1 MTFFPE
7 ASSAQQSLLM
17 TALLAVLIF
26 DIFSLFTAFSNE
38 KRRLYGLIDSGLFL
52 LLFVTLTVL
61 ANSFYKIHEEN
72 SRGILFPL
80 PMWLL
85 WCVTG
90 AAFVFLII
98 ENIVRYRGRNERLD
112 SGCVKQ
118 AMDMLPCAVCY
129 FAPSGDV
136 KLCNLQM
143 HRLFHCMA
151 QKELQTMDDL
161 AQALGE
167 CDDNSRIV
175 RLSDVRQTYLF
186 PDGKVW
192 RYSQSQVIA
201 NGTTYTEAL
210 FSDVTELYEKNLE
223 LHRQAEQ
230 LQKIAGELK
239 QLSENVQTLAE
250 EREILTAKTRL
261 HDSMGSGLLAIR
273 WILQQKTDSS
283 ENNAAVMQFRRA
295 VEALQEENISQQY
308 DVSEFIQD
316 AAVSG
321 ICVEITGELPKEKTM
336 LGVPA
341 YFGRRFPVVLPY
353 FPAHIVC
360 TAEARDGGYIREFH
374 GGVPDKFIRPRAADM
389 REVFTGGNSGFS
401 GEHVS
406 KIPHAHE
413 VFSRDVRDFYGV
425 RIIPLNIVAHPVG

>member
-1 MTFFPE
+1 MTFFTE

-26 DIFSLFTAFSNE
+26 DIFSLFTAFRNE
-38 KRRLYGLIDSGLFL
+38 QRRLYGLMDLGLFL

-61 ANSFYKIHEEN
+61 ANSFFQIHEEN
-72 SRGILFPL
+72 NYGILFPL

-85 WCVTG
+85 WCITG
-90 AAFVFLII
+90 AAFACLVL
-98 ENIVRYRGRNERLD
+98 ENVVRYRRRNERLD
-112 SGCVKQ
+112 SSCVKQ

-143 HRLFHCMA
+143 HRLFHCVA

-161 AQALGE
+161 TKALGE
-167 CDDNSRIV
+167 CNDRSRIV

-192 RYSQSQVIA
+192 RYSQNRVIA
-201 NGTTYTEAL
+201 NGTAYTEAL

-223 LHRQAEQ
+223 LHRQTEQ
-230 LQKIAGELK
+230 LQKIAEELK

-250 EREILTAKTRL
+250 EREMLTAKTRL

-273 WILQQKTDSS
+273 RILQQKTDSS

-308 DVSEFIQD
+308 DVSELIRD

-321 ICVEITGELPKEKTM
+321 IRVDISGELPKEKKLLRLILPILREACVNAARHADATA
-336 LGVPA
+336 LFIAAEQTVDLVILRITNDGDTPENEVVP
-341 YFGRRFPVVLPY
+341 
-353 FPAHIVC
+353 
-360 TAEARDGGYIREFH
+360 
-374 GGVPDKFIRPRAADM
+374 
-389 REVFTGGNSGFS
+389 TGGLADLGKRISEAGGSMTIQSRPEFMLT
-401 GEHVS
+401 VV
-406 KIPHAHE
+406 IPAKNRTGGRE
-413 VFSRDVRDFYGV
+413 E
-425 RIIPLNIVAHPVG
+425 

>member
-26 DIFSLFTAFSNE
+26 DIFSLFTAFRNE
-38 KRRLYGLIDSGLFL
+38 IRRLYGLMDSGLFL

-61 ANSFYKIHEEN
+61 ANSFYQIHEEN
-72 SRGILFPL
+72 NRGIVFPL
-80 PMWLL
+80 PMWVL

-90 AAFVFLII
+90 AAFVCLVI
-98 ENIVRYRGRNERLD
+98 ETAVRYRRRNERLD
-112 SGCVKQ
+112 GCCVKQ

-129 FAPSGDV
+129 FSPSGDV

-161 AQALGE
+161 TQALGE
-167 CDDNSRIV
+167 CSDRSRIV

-192 RYSQSQVIA
+192 RYSQSRIIA

-223 LHRQAEQ
+223 LHRQTEQ

-250 EREILTAKTRL
+250 EREMLTAKTRL

-273 WILQQKTDSS
+273 RILQQKTDSS

-295 VEALQEENISQQY
+295 VEALQEENIGQQY
-308 DVSEFIQD
+308 DVSEFIRD

-321 ICVEITGELPKEKTM
+321 IRVDITGELPKEKGLLRMILPILREACVNAARHADAAALYVKAERTADSVI
-336 LGVPA
+336 LRITNDGGQPENEVVPSGGLA
-341 YFGRRFPVVLPY
+341 DFGKR
-353 FPAHIVC
+353 I
-360 TAEARDGGYIREFH
+360 AEAGGSMKIQSRPEFMLT
-374 GGVPDKFIRPRAADM
+374 VTLPTKNM
-389 REVFTGGNSGFS
+389 TGGIA
-401 GEHVS
+401 E
-406 KIPHAHE
+406 
-413 VFSRDVRDFYGV
+413 
-425 RIIPLNIVAHPVG
+425 